1 LLREGFLKMEQATHA
16 LNHCQR
22 NRCSFDDALQEL
34 GYTINTR
41 MQDVV
46 DVADEP
52 HEF

>member
-1 LLREGFLKMEQATHA
+1 MEHATQA

-34 GYTINTR
+34 GIQINTR
-41 MQDVV
+41 TQDVV
-46 DVADEP
+46 DIADEP

>member
-1 LLREGFLKMEQATHA
+1 MEQAIVA
-16 LNHCQR
+16 LSHCQR

-34 GYTINTR
+34 GWTINTR

-46 DVADEP
+46 DIADEP